1 MNAPKW
7 LDWAQR
13 LQAIA
18 QTGLNYDP
26 RPFDQIR
33 FEQIRDIAAEIIAEQ
48 TGGEGEYI
56 RAALLDEIGHAT
68 PKLDSRGV
76 VFREN
81 KILLVQEKSDD
92 NRWTLPGGWIDI
104 NEPPSAAVER
114 EVYEESGYRVRAV
127 KLLALYD
134 RNKHE
139 HPPHLFHIY
148 KLFFLCELIS
158 DEQVDTDNLETQN
171 AAFFALDDLPELSV
185 RRVTARQI
193 AHFFDHVA
201 HPDWPTDFD

>member
-7 LDWAQR
+7 LGWAQR

-26 RPFDQIR
+26 RPFDRIR
-33 FEQIRDIAAEIIAEQ
+33 FEQIRDIAAEIISEQ
-48 TGGEGEYI
+48 TGDDGEYI
-56 RAALLDEIGHAT
+56 RAVLLDEIGHAT
-68 PKLDSRGV
+68 PKLDSRCV
-76 VFREN
+76 VFRGN

-104 NEPPSAAVER
+104 HESPSEAVER

-134 RNKHE
+134 RNKHA

-148 KLFFLCELIS
+148 KLFFLCELIT
-158 DEQVDTDNLETQN
+158 DEQADSDNLETQN
-171 AAFFALDDLPELSV
+171 ATFFALDDLPELSV

-193 AHFFDHVA
+193 AHFFDHAA